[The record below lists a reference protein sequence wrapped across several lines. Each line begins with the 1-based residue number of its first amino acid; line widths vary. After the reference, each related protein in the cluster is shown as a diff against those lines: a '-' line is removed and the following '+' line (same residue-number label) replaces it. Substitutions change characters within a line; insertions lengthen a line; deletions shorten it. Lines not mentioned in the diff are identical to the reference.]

1 ERSPADY
8 WSPHWQISMQPNTEQ
23 HWDIYEAHAARRLHG
38 IGSNTIFD
46 QISILLALTGL
57 LREGINLAP
66 IDSGLE
72 RALIP
77 SHPIWDFRRRRSLAD
92 KSTQLPEEIR
102 ALALGFLEALTATS
116 RISMFRSSIALHL
129 IAKA

>member
-1 ERSPADY
+1 FTERSPADY

-23 HWDIYEAHAARRLHG
+23 HWDIYEAHTARRLHG

-66 IDSGLE
+66 IDSGLV
-72 RALIP
+72 RVLIP
-77 SHPIWDFRRRRSLAD
+77 SHPIWVSAGASSLLLG
-92 KSTQLPEEIR
+92 QHIR
-102 ALALGFLEALTATS
+102 LKIFVPWRLVSWKHYRLLAVSACSGHAS
-116 RISMFRSSIALHL
+116 RWI
-129 IAKA
+129 